1 MCNDSGYRYN
11 EWLAGLRQVVQ
22 ERRITQVGLAER
34 VGIGREHL
42 NGVLRGRVCAGEALR
57 DRLCSALGYDY
68 DHLRSIG
75 RGGERSDPG
84 IGLPSDSG
92 AVNNNGVVHV
102 ENGAVHVTGTV
113 RSCSA
118 PQSCPGAGKL
128 GDIGRDL
135 CAVIARQL
143 DGADL
148 DQQIAFRS
156 ALVEFV
162 RQYNNGRAGGGEGVQ
177 DG

>member
-1 MCNDSGYRYN
+1 MRSDERYR
-11 EWLAGLRQVVQ
+11 EWLAGVRHVVYTLRTTTQAALAGRVNVAR
-22 ERRITQVGLAER
+22 ER
-34 VGIGREHL
+34 L
-42 NGVLRGRVCAGEALR
+42 NGVLRGRLDAGAALQ
-57 DRLCSALGYDY
+57 DRLCEALGYSY
-68 DHLRSIG
+68 DDLRVLG
-75 RGGERSDPG
+75 RECLEAGEGTASLGDG
-84 IGLPSDSG
+84 NTA
-92 AVNNNGVVHV
+92 AVNNGVVHV

-113 RSCSA
+113 RSCAA
-118 PQSCPGAGKL
+118 PQSCPGAGRL